1 MCSAKF
7 RCHRLCTQ
15 LNGRHCWSQHLY
27 CGKLGLMRPG
37 SLGGTTLVL
46 VQLQY
51 NIGASSSSN
60 SQGLIIMGISLF
72 SLSNNM
78 WCMQPRDTRTHIQK
92 AEIGYKWK
100 FNFSSCTQSQYYP
113 MCHWDWGWFVAMLL
127 GLLFVKAK
135 PQWRTPHCRRCDPY
149 RGIVWKSYKL
159 CLNGNKVVKVLST
172 LNVTLLRVSFR

>member
-1 MCSAKF
+1 MMLCSAKF
-7 RCHRLCTQ
+7 RCHLLCTQ

-100 FNFSSCTQSQYYP
+100 FNFSSCTIAILSYVP
-113 MCHWDWGWFVAMLL
+113 LRL
-127 GLLFVKAK
+127 GMICRDAARVVVCQGQASMEDTTL
-135 PQWRTPHCRRCDPY
+135 PQMR
-149 RGIVWKSYKL
+149 SL
-159 CLNGNKVVKVLST
+159 
-172 LNVTLLRVSFR
+172 